1 MSELKQKCYNSFSC
15 ILSVLIIIFVVGSIM
30 WDICISKPA
39 LRGQIQEIH
48 TEIKD
53 IHQKLNASFLQDTVS
68 YQPIMFD
75 SVAVDSVE
83 IEEM

>member
-15 ILSVLIIIFVVGSIM
+15 ILSVIIIIFVVGSIM

-39 LRGQIQEIH
+39 LRGQIEEIH

-53 IHQKLNASFLQDTVS
+53 IHHKLNASFLQDTVS
-68 YQPIMFD
+68 IEPTLFD
-75 SVAVDSVE
+75 IVPVDSVKT
-83 IEEM
+83 EEL

>member
-39 LRGQIQEIH
+39 LRGQIEEIH

-53 IHQKLNASFLQDTVS
+53 IHHKLNASFLQDTVS

-75 SVAVDSVE
+75 SIAADSAE
-83 IEEM
+83 TEEM